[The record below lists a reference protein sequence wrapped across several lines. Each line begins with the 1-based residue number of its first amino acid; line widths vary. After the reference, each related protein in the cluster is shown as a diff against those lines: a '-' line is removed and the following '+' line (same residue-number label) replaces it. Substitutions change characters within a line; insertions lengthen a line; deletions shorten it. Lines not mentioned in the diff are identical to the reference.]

1 MADTTDVDPARLRA
15 LARILGDEE
24 QRTGRLTPAGA
35 LTTIGAALRG
45 SLIAE
50 CHGAVSLDILEYQES
65 VATHFNAEIEA
76 LIAGAGIID
85 DQEWATTAG
94 LGLAGRP
101 AG

>member
-15 LARILGDEE
+15 QARILGDEE
-24 QRTGRLTPAGA
+24 QRTGGLTPAGA
-35 LTTIGAALRG
+35 LTSIGSALRG

-65 VATHFNAEIEA
+65 VATRFDAEIDA
-76 LIAGAGIID
+76 LITAAGIID

-94 LGLAGRP
+94 LGPVGPPR
-101 AG
+101 